1 MRARLDGFKSRLR
14 AKDEELGRKGLEME
28 NLANALKETK
38 TKNKRLQV
46 ELEKGS
52 ERRPRS
58 SASRPSLKKNEIS
71 PPP

>member
-1 MRARLDGFKSRLR
+1 VRARLDGFKSRLR

-28 NLANALKETK
+28 NLANTLKETK

>member
-28 NLANALKETK
+28 NLANTLKETK

>member
-1 MRARLDGFKSRLR
+1 MRARLDSFKSRLR

-28 NLANALKETK
+28 NLANTLKETK
-38 TKNKRLQV
+38 TENKQLQV

-58 SASRPSLKKNEIS
+58 SASRLSLKKNEIS